1 MFTLSMF
8 HYLQILRT
16 HLKELR
22 YLAYIFGLGTTI
34 MLMTPS
40 CKPKVTLSTPTEGHI
55 LVGVDQELMSLMVQM
70 EDIFERNY
78 NHAQVDLQ
86 AF

>member
-55 LVGVDQELMSLMVQM
+55 LVGVDQELMSLIDGRYIR
-70 EDIFERNY
+70 EK
-78 NHAQVDLQ
+78 LQ
-86 AF
+86 SCSGGSSGI